1 MTCERHAAAR
11 AARPEPRAAEAVGT
25 AAPNREVPCW
35 FDGSEPVATPRY
47 DRDALAS
54 GARIAGPAII
64 EDDWSTVV
72 LPPGATLEVDGSGH
86 LHIEAGDA
94 S

>member
-1 MTCERHAAAR
+1 
-11 AARPEPRAAEAVGT
+11 V
-25 AAPNREVPCW
+25 APNREAPCW
-35 FDGSEPVATPRY
+35 FGGSGPLTTPRY
-47 DRDALAS
+47 DRDTLAT

-72 LPPGATLEVDGSGH
+72 LPPGATLEVAGSGH
-86 LHIEAGDA
+86 LHIDAGDA